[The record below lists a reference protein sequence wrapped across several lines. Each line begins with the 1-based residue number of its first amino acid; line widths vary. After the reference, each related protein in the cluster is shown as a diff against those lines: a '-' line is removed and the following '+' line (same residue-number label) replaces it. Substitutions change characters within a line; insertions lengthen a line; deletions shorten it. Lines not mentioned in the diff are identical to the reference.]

1 MFKHVHI
8 FHIQSFF
15 HLSSV
20 FSTVLNF
27 NIFKYI
33 QLSDRVF
40 ATSTTM
46 VSLFSSPARVAVASA
61 AGAVCTPGTP
71 WNGEV
76 FAENTDQMLHR
87 LNTYIQCISF
97 CVNVILYIY
106 I

>member
-1 MFKHVHI
+1 
-8 FHIQSFF
+8 
-15 HLSSV
+15 
-20 FSTVLNF
+20 
-27 NIFKYI
+27 
-33 QLSDRVF
+33 
-40 ATSTTM
+40 M

-97 CVNVILYIY
+97 CVNVMLYVYNI